1 VAAAAAVLVEERGD
15 IADAA
20 GKGAR
25 SSKRALGITGN
36 AVSHA
41 TEAAI
46 DVIRKSAR
54 DVLPEKLRPDAKES
68 PRQVAVH

>member
-1 VAAAAAVLVEERGD
+1 MLVEEQGD

-25 SSKRALGITGN
+25 WSKRALGIAGS

-54 DVLPEKLRPDAKES
+54 DVLPEKLRPDAKERL
-68 PRQVAVH
+68 RQGAVH